1 MRRRLLAIADDLAAE
16 HLHCAGQGAIPAVF
30 LDNLHQEHIVPIG
43 FIQLTGQ
50 FIFLLFEH
58 LIVLVGCVF
67 VHFLL
72 VDLLQ
77 KMSLVMR
84 VSVPLDFFLAF
95 GCNVPTRG
103 FLEEQLLDLLAQV
116 LVLGDHLIDRKFEQE
131 LVGILDH
138 SETIGLLLA
147 LCLDEHL
154 EALRGER
161 EEGFVV
167 DFFLRFLMMAACLS
181 QQWIDSLLDLCR
193 QLCGN
198 LLLPF
203 LADLARLDDLILL
216 SDGNV
221 ERLVHAI
228 ALLVL
233 RYPHLLLLQA
243 VLLVMLEVGRG
254 RVFFLYVTLYQN
266 DTVPVAEDLVTGRRS
281 CGLEG
286 SAALT
291 HNR

>member
-1 MRRRLLAIADDLAAE
+1 MGRRLAAIADDLAAE
-16 HLHCAGQGAIPAVF
+16 HLHCAGQGSIPSVL

-43 FIQLTGQ
+43 FVQLAGQ
-50 FIFLLFEH
+50 FIFLFFEH
-58 LIVLVGCVF
+58 LIVLVGCVL

-84 VSVPLDFFLAF
+84 VSVPLDFLLAL

-103 FLEEQLLDLLAQV
+103 FLEEQLLDLLAKV
-116 LVLGDHLIDRKFEQE
+116 LVLGDHLIDRKLEQE
-131 LVGILDH
+131 LVGVLDH
-138 SETIGLLLA
+138 IKTIGLLLA
-147 LCLDEHL
+147 LSLDEHL
-154 EALRGER
+154 EALRRER
-161 EEGFVV
+161 EERFVV
-167 DFFLRFLMMAACLS
+167 DFFLRFLMMAACLP
-181 QQWIDSLLDLCR
+181 QQWIDSLLDLSR
-193 QLCGN
+193 QLGGN

-243 VLLVMLEVGRG
+243 VLFVMLEIGRG

-266 DTVPVAEDLVTGRRS
+266 NTVPVAENLVPGRRS

>member
-1 MRRRLLAIADDLAAE
+1 M
-16 HLHCAGQGAIPAVF
+16 
-30 LDNLHQEHIVPIG
+30 
-43 FIQLTGQ
+43 
-50 FIFLLFEH
+50 
-58 LIVLVGCVF
+58 
-67 VHFLL
+67 
-72 VDLLQ
+72 
-77 KMSLVMR
+77 
-84 VSVPLDFFLAF
+84 
-95 GCNVPTRG
+95 
-103 FLEEQLLDLLAQV
+103 LAQV

-138 SETIGLLLA
+138 SEAIGLLLA

-167 DFFLRFLMMAACLS
+167 DFFLRFLMMAACLP
-181 QQWIDSLLDLCR
+181 QQWIDSLLDLSS
-193 QLCGN
+193 QFGGN

-221 ERLVHAI
+221 ERLVQAI

-243 VLLVMLEVGRG
+243 VLLVMLEVGCG
-254 RVFFLYVTLYQN
+254 RVFFLYVTLY
-266 DTVPVAEDLVTGRRS
+266 
-281 CGLEG
+281 
-286 SAALT
+286 
-291 HNR
+291 